1 MKQRTSRLSRSLI
14 LKYLLTPPI
23 IGFLIT
29 LFSYPSGLKSP
40 ETMLYVLIYS
50 YSIGLPSIALI
61 MFAGKRIDRRYSW
74 LEKPIRKLLLSIVIE
89 VVLVLVVVVLVKLV
103 FMLAYKQDFSD
114 LFRQLSDGFIWAV
127 SITVFGIAIAN
138 GFLFFR
144 NWRQSALNEEILK
157 REKLALEY
165 EALRNQ
171 VNPHFLFN
179 SLTALTTLVH
189 QDADKAEDFIRRFS
203 DVYRYV
209 LENHGQEIVGLDRE
223 VELIRNMAYLY
234 HYRHGDHL
242 SIELELEISDEKYI
256 LPMALQMLLENAL
269 KHNVISKEKPLKV
282 RIFETDSY
290 IAVWNNLQLRN
301 HVSESN
307 RVGLGNIQLRYS
319 YLSKR
324 PVRIE
329 DTKEHFQVKIPILSQ
344 S

>member
-1 MKQRTSRLSRSLI
+1 MKQRKSRLSTSL
-14 LKYLLTPPI
+14 LLRYLVTPPL

-29 LFSYPSGLKSP
+29 LFSYPSGLRSA

-50 YSIGLPSIALI
+50 YSIGLPSIALV
-61 MFAGKRIDRRYSW
+61 MYAGKRIDRYYSW
-74 LEKPIRKLLLSIVIE
+74 LEKPLRKLLLSIVIE
-89 VVLVLVVVVLVKLV
+89 VVLVLLVVVLVKLV
-103 FMLAYKQDFSD
+103 FIFAYWQDFSD

-127 SITVFGIAIAN
+127 SITVFGIAIGN

-144 NWRQSALNEEILK
+144 NWRQSTLNEEILK

-189 QDADKAEDFIRRFS
+189 QDADKAEAFVRRFS

-209 LENHGQEIVGLDRE
+209 LENHTQEIVSLDRE
-223 VELIRNMAYLY
+223 VELIQNMAYLY
-234 HYRHGDHL
+234 HYRHGENL
-242 SIELELEISDEKYI
+242 RIELELEVTEEKYI

-269 KHNVISKEKPLKV
+269 KHNVISEEKPLKV
-282 RIFETDSY
+282 RIYESDNY
-290 IAVWNNLQLRN
+290 IVVWNKLQLRS

-307 RVGLGNIQLRYS
+307 RVGLGNIRLRYS
-319 YLSKR
+319 YLSER
-324 PVRIE
+324 PVQIE
-329 DTKEHFQVKIPILSQ
+329 HSKDFFQVKIPILSQ